1 MSKRTKLPLDLWTAL
16 GAAVVSGLFYF
27 LAFAGVD
34 IWPLAFV
41 AFVPLFVAL
50 EGQTP
55 KRALWLGVVAGGTM
69 NLAGFYWLVGML
81 KTFSGFP
88 TVICL
93 FFAAIVCAYQGGRI
107 GTMTWLYARAQ
118 SRGWPKAPVA
128 IFAFATSELLYPL
141 LFPWYFAA
149 TVHTVPALTQTADL
163 GGPILVG
170 IVLLG
175 VNLAIVEL
183 VVARMKASTPNRRVV
198 IGGGVGV
205 ALALVYGAIRIH
217 MVDAA
222 CATAEQVRVGV
233 VQANMDLLGKRH
245 DPGEGLRRHTKLTQ
259 ELKAKGVDFVVWSE
273 SSVTY
278 ATQEKQA
285 AYFMQNNV
293 AGKMGIPMVF
303 GAVLYRKGE
312 DRTRFFNTALS
323 TDKDGKLTARY
334 DKHYLLAFGE
344 YLPLGDTF
352 PILYDWSP
360 NSGKFSVGDTLDP
373 LLVQTATGMHKVGML
388 ICYEDILPTFTNAE
402 VNASKPEMLVNMTND
417 AWFGDTLE
425 PWQHLALAELRA
437 IEHRRYLVRG
447 TNSGVSAVVDPV
459 GRVIAQSHPF
469 RTEAIDASVRWLQL
483 HTVYE
488 TVGEIPWYLMAAAV
502 VAGCFV
508 RRKSSTP
515 APEKPAPEPKKPEPA
530 ADEASTE
537 KDAASE

>member
-1 MSKRTKLPLDLWTAL
+1 
-16 GAAVVSGLFYF
+16 YF

-41 AFVPLFVAL
+41 AFLPLFVAL

-55 KRALWLGVVAGGTM
+55 KRALWLGVVTGGTM
-69 NLAGFYWLVGML
+69 NLAGFYWLIGML

-88 TVICL
+88 TIVCL
-93 FFAAIVCAYQGGRI
+93 FFASVVCAYQGGRI
-107 GTMTWLYARAQ
+107 GLMTWLYARAG

-128 IFAFATSELLYPL
+128 IFAFAASELLYPL

-149 TVHTVPALTQTADL
+149 TVHTVPILTQTADL

-175 VNLAIVEL
+175 VNLSLSELAI
-183 VVARMKASTPNRRVV
+183 ARLTATKANGRIVL
-198 IGGGVGV
+198 GGGIGL
-205 ALALVYGAIRIH
+205 ALALLYGLVRIH
-217 MVDAA
+217 MVDAE
-222 CATAEQVRVGV
+222 CAKAEQVRVGI
-233 VQANMDLLGKRH
+233 VQANMGLIGKRH
-245 DPGEGLRRHTKLTQ
+245 DPGEGLRRHMRLTE

-278 ATQEKQA
+278 SVAEKQA
-285 AYFMQNNV
+285 PYFMQNNI
-293 AGKMGIPMVF
+293 AGRMGIPMVF

-312 DRTRFFNTALS
+312 DRTRYFNTALS
-323 TDKDGKLTARY
+323 TDKAGKITARY

-344 YLPLGDTF
+344 YLPFGDTF

-373 LLVQTATGMHKVGML
+373 LLVQTATGMHKIGML
-388 ICYEDILPTFTNAE
+388 ICYEDILPAFTNAE

-425 PWQHLALAELRA
+425 PWQHLALAEFRS

-447 TNSGVSAVVDPV
+447 TNSGISAVVDPV
-459 GRVIAQSHPF
+459 GRVIAKSHPF
-469 RTEAIDASVRWLQL
+469 ETEAIDASVRWL
-483 HTVYE
+483 HSSTVYE
-488 TVGEIPWYLMAAAV
+488 HVGDSLWYLMAAAV
-502 VAGCFV
+502 IGASFI
-508 RRKSSTP
+508 RRKSSVP
-515 APEKPAPEPKKPEPA
+515 PPSKPDAPKPPVPTKKAGPEEPVAVAP
-530 ADEASTE
+530 
-537 KDAASE
+537 